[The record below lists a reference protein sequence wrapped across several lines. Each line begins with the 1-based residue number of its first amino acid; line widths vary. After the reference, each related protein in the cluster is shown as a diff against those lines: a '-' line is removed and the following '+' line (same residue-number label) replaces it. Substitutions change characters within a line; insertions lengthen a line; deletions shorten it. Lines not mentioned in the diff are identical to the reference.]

1 MLLRSRSG
9 LCSAALLGLVLL
21 QTRCS
26 RGFSATRL
34 PVMMIMSQ
42 RPSSALQLAAADDLF
57 DPLLSPHAYP
67 DGTDAGPKQVNRPD
81 VPWLQQQEG
90 GGRRSKKS
98 FGIAL
103 PTDDEEEE
111 TADLTTIP
119 LQSPVSLSSADVFDP
134 TLSPHLYRKGTP
146 DVVVG
151 DTAAA
156 AAKVVVGILL
166 MDHGSKSEVANE
178 RLVTLAALY
187 QQRQEES
194 SSRNSSKRIVRA
206 AHMELAAPSIRD
218 GLAALIEQGVDEII
232 CHPYFL
238 SPGRHV
244 VEDIPHLVQEA
255 MASLNV
261 TIPVVI
267 TDPVG
272 SNTDMMMQA
281 IDAVVV
287 AAASKQRVI
296 NM

>member
-1 MLLRSRSG
+1 VVMVMSR
-9 LCSAALLGLVLL
+9 
-21 QTRCS
+21 
-26 RGFSATRL
+26 
-34 PVMMIMSQ
+34 
-42 RPSSALQLAAADDLF
+42 RPSSALPLASDDLF

-67 DGTDAGPKQVNRPD
+67 DGTDAGPKQVDRPD
-81 VPWLQQQEG
+81 VPWLQQE
-90 GGRRSKKS
+90 GGRRSKRS

-103 PTDDEEEE
+103 PTDDEYDE
-111 TADLTTIP
+111 TADLTTTP
-119 LQSPVSLSSADVFDP
+119 RPPVSISADVFDP
-134 TLSPHLYRKGTP
+134 TLSPHLYRNGTP

-151 DTAAA
+151 DNTAAA
-156 AAKVVVGILL
+156 TTAKVVVGILL
-166 MDHGSKSEVANE
+166 MDHGSKSDVANE

-194 SSRNSSKRIVRA
+194 SSRSNSSKRIVVRA

-218 GLAALIEQGVDEII
+218 GLAALIEQGVDDII

-244 VEDIPHLVQEA
+244 VEDIPQLVQEA

-296 NM
+296 RK